1 MTDSHNLSRFINAQ
15 ESDYQ
20 SALAEITAGRK
31 RSHWM
36 WYIFPQ
42 YDGLGFSS
50 TSRHYAIKSP
60 AEAEAYLEHPILGTR
75 LHEYVDAAAYR
86 RNKVRHNDGSS
97 DLEKKLNGFTIYYNS
112 ARVHHSL
119 GRATPQ
125 SQSGKSSRKPVRLDD
140 YRWQSHCRGLY
151 NFQPLLEL
159 EFAIDGLHSIE
170 KQHVKVDRAA
180 FGFKFNA
187 LPIPINYKNGL
198 VLKIE

>member
-60 AEAEAYLEHPILGTR
+60 AEAEAYLEHPILGPR
-75 LHEYVDAAAYR
+75 LHEYVDALLAVTGRTAHEIFGSPDDMKLKSCMTLFAHVSPVGSAFEQVLDKYFCGQR
-86 RNKVRHNDGSS
+86 DG
-97 DLEKKLNGFTIYYNS
+97 KT
-112 ARVHHSL
+112 
-119 GRATPQ
+119 
-125 SQSGKSSRKPVRLDD
+125 
-140 YRWQSHCRGLY
+140 
-151 NFQPLLEL
+151 LEL
-159 EFAIDGLHSIE
+159 VRG
-170 KQHVKVDRAA
+170 DR
-180 FGFKFNA
+180 
-187 LPIPINYKNGL
+187 
-198 VLKIE
+198 